1 MRVKKK
7 TKQSLSVKIE
17 PPHLLIISFAEHG
30 IINNIYMHVRVHVAM
45 SAIVNI
51 SLCARVHKC
60 LIEGFEYSVWAICMK
75 LPNLS

>member
-7 TKQSLSVKIE
+7 QKQSLSVKIE
-17 PPHLLIISFAEHG
+17 PPRLLIISFAEHG

-75 LPNLS
+75 LPHLS